1 MHPRD
6 RATRWVK
13 SGLAAAPVALRP
25 SRSDARSD
33 ARPDARPEP
42 PQLDLQPP
50 PDAAALADAAELWLA
65 LHLPALCLE
74 AVRPLQQP
82 AQAAAAEPPWAVLD
96 AGSGRQRLIA
106 VDAVARR
113 HSVEAGMSLSSALA
127 ICPSLQARV
136 RDPRCERLRLVALAE
151 ASLGVTPRVSL
162 EPPDAVLLEVRGSL
176 KLFGGVDALCERLQ
190 FAARPLG
197 LTLRMAMA
205 PTPLAALA
213 GARAAA
219 GFLVHHEAQ
228 LVSQIAP
235 LPLSALRWPEQTI
248 ERLAV
253 MGVRTLGEVLR
264 LPRAGFARR
273 FGRDSLAALDRLV
286 GREREPRR
294 AFVPRQRFRA
304 RCDPAYELSN
314 HEVMLRYCQPL
325 LADLEQF
332 LRSRQSAITAL
343 RCRLRHRPPLAA
355 TRVELRLAAPEFEA
369 VRFAALLAEHL
380 ARLPLPGPVRRIE
393 LRSGELVS
401 LAPEREGPGAGSGSL
416 WRPGEHGGAV
426 GRETP
431 ALLERLRARLGTEAV
446 YGLCLVPEHRP
457 EACWRIAE
465 PTMTLSQRP
474 AAATPAAPA
483 VSASMATTALR
494 RPLWLLQQP
503 EPLPRGLAGL
513 QRLRG
518 PERIES
524 GWWDGHDVARDYY
537 VVGDPQGAELWVFRE
552 RQPPQ
557 RWFIHGLFG

>member
-6 RATRWVK
+6 RATRWVE

-25 SRSDARSD
+25 T
-33 ARPDARPEP
+33 RPG

-50 PDAAALADAAELWLA
+50 PDASPLAEAAELWLA

-74 AVRPLQQP
+74 AVRPD
-82 AQAAAAEPPWAVLD
+82 AALDQPWAVLD
-96 AGSGRQRLIA
+96 AGTGRQRIIA
-106 VDAVARR
+106 VDAAARR
-113 HSVEAGMSLSSALA
+113 RSVEAGMSLASALA
-127 ICPSLQARV
+127 ICPALQARE
-136 RDPRCERLRLVALAE
+136 RDPRCERLRLLALAE

-176 KLFGGVDALCERLQ
+176 KLFGGIEALCERLQ
-190 FAARPLG
+190 LAARPLG
-197 LTLRMAMA
+197 LTLHMAMA

-213 GARAAA
+213 GARTAA
-219 GFLVHHEAQ
+219 GYLVHHEAQ

-235 LPLSALRWPEQTI
+235 LPLSALRWSEQTI

-253 MGVRTLGEVLR
+253 MGVRTLGEALR

-273 FGRDSLAALDRLV
+273 FGRESLAALDRLV

-332 LRSRQSAITAL
+332 LRARQSAVTAL

-369 VRFAALLAEHL
+369 ARFAALLAEHL

-393 LRSGELVS
+393 LRSGEPVS

-457 EACWRIAE
+457 EACWRVAE
-465 PTMTLSQRP
+465 PATALLQRS
-474 AAATPAAPA
+474 AAATPA
-483 VSASMATTALR
+483 TTALP
-494 RPLWLLQQP
+494 RPLWLLQRPQ
-503 EPLPRGLAGL
+503 PLPRGLAGL

-524 GWWDGHDVARDYY
+524 GWWDGHEVARDYY
-537 VVGDPQGAELWVFRE
+537 VVGDSQGAELWVFRE